1 MKLRRAI
8 GTLVTCMLLGK
19 GAMLPGA
26 ALAHA
31 SLVGCNFAP
40 GATLRLLPHTVRC
53 TFAEG
58 VNPRGSFIG
67 LFQATGDHGEMDKGN
82 SNISF
87 TNAKQIELPAPSMP
101 KGSYNLIWFTISAD
115 DGHRAGGVVPFSI
128 R

>member
-1 MKLRRAI
+1 MKSRRAI
-8 GTLVTCMLLGK
+8 GILVTCVLLGK
-19 GAMLPGA
+19 SAMMPGA

-31 SLVGCNFAP
+31 SLVRCNFAP
-40 GATLRLLPHTVRC
+40 GAMLRLLPRTVRC

-58 VNPRGSFIG
+58 VNPRGSFVG
-67 LFQATGDHGEMDKGN
+67 LFQATGDHGEMDKGD
-82 SNISF
+82 SSVSF

-115 DGHRAGGVVPFSI
+115 DGHRAGGLVPFSI

>member
-1 MKLRRAI
+1 MKSRRAI
-8 GTLVTCMLLGK
+8 GILVTCVLLGK
-19 GAMLPGA
+19 SAMMPGA

-31 SLVGCNFAP
+31 SLVRCNFVP
-40 GATLRLLPHTVRC
+40 GAMLRLLPRTVRC

-58 VNPRGSFIG
+58 VNPRGSFVG
-67 LFQATGDHGEMDKGN
+67 LFQATGDHGEMDKGD
-82 SNISF
+82 SSVSF

-115 DGHRAGGVVPFSI
+115 DGHRAGGLVPFSI